1 VQKLYKKIM
10 PVKLSI
16 HLVSW
21 NGAKYIPYL
30 FDSLKKQTYKDWKLF
45 VWENASSDET
55 ASLIKKELENF
66 DIAHKYLASE
76 RNLGFAW
83 GHNEL
88 YKKTDSEYFLLL
100 NQDMYLMPDTLEKMI
115 KFLDENKEVASVSP
129 RLMKWNFA
137 EIENDFDESFTNRID
152 SLGLKVLRNRRVIEK
167 YAGKDW
173 DEKKAKMEL
182 SFRIKKHEALE
193 VFGVSGAL
201 PMYRRNAIEKVQFSD
216 GNFFDSLYESYKED
230 VDLAFR
236 LRIAGFQSFVLLDTI
251 VYHDRSAQGQERL
264 GDTTAVENKKKQPD
278 WIKYH
283 SYKNHLMTLYKNEY
297 GQNFVLDFFA
307 IIWYELKKFG
317 YFLLFDRAVLKGLF
331 VVWKNRK
338 LLKTRR
344 EEIKKM
350 RVVDYKELRK

>member
-1 VQKLYKKIM
+1 
-10 PVKLSI
+10 
-16 HLVSW
+16 
-21 NGAKYIPYL
+21 
-30 FDSLKKQTYKDWKLF
+30 
-45 VWENASSDET
+45 
-55 ASLIKKELENF
+55 
-66 DIAHKYLASE
+66 
-76 RNLGFAW
+76 
-83 GHNEL
+83 
-88 YKKTDSEYFLLL
+88 
-100 NQDMYLMPDTLEKMI
+100 
-115 KFLDENKEVASVSP
+115 
-129 RLMKWNFA
+129 MKWNFA

-173 DEKKAKMEL
+173 DEKKDKMEL
-182 SFRIKKHEALE
+182 YFRIKKHEALE

-297 GQNFVLDFFA
+297 GQNFALDFFA

-317 YFLLFDRAVLKGLF
+317 YFLLFDKAVLKGLF

-350 RVVDYKELRK
+350 RVVDYKELRKWWS